1 MDYLTRNDGIG
12 LAYQCRAGTG
22 PVLVFLPG
30 YNSDMMGGKASALD
44 AWAGETGRAMLRFDY
59 AGCGASDGQFDDG
72 TIDMWR
78 DDALI
83 LIGALVTGPAVLVG
97 SSMGG
102 WLALLIA
109 RALPDQVIGMVGIA
123 SAPDFTDWGFSDS
136 EKRQLQLHG
145 RLERISEY
153 GPEPMVTMRGFWE
166 SGMANQVLQSDIAI
180 DCPVRLI
187 HGQMDVDVPWQIS
200 LDIAARLRSDDVQTI
215 LIKDGDHRL
224 SRAHDIAL
232 LISTVDRLL
241 ETL

>member
-1 MDYLTRNDGIG
+1 MDYLTRSDGIR
-12 LAYQCRAGTG
+12 LAYQYRAGRG

-30 YNSDMMGGKASALD
+30 YNSDMTGGKASALD
-44 AWAGETGRAMLRFDY
+44 AWASETGRAMLRFDY
-59 AGCGASDGQFDDG
+59 AGCGASDGQFAEG
-72 TIDMWR
+72 TIDIWR

-83 LIGALVTGPAVLVG
+83 LIDALVKGPVVLVG

-109 RALPDQVIGMVGIA
+109 RALPDQVIGMVGMA
-123 SAPDFTDWGFSDS
+123 SAPDFTDWGFSDL

-145 RLERISEY
+145 RLERASEY
-153 GPEPMVTMRGFWE
+153 GPEPMVTTLGFWE